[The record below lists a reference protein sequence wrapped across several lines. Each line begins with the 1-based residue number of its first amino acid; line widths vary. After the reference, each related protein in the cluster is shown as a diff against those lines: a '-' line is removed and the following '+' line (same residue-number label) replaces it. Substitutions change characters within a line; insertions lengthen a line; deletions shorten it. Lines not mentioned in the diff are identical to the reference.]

1 MAASSV
7 LRFAARE
14 VGSWMLI
21 AAIVVG
27 GIVYFDELKGTAA
40 AALGLTE
47 QQITIADAPR
57 GTRDEPA
64 RPSASGTVE
73 LRAGG
78 HGHFET
84 PISINGRS
92 IEVMVDTGASL
103 VALSYEDAERAGIFV
118 RPGDF
123 THRSQTAN
131 GIAKFAP
138 VTLERISLGDI
149 TVRNVAAA
157 VSEPGKLR
165 TSLLGMSFLNKLS
178 RTEMRRGLLVLH
190 E

>member
-7 LRFAARE
+7 LHFAARE
-14 VGSWMLI
+14 AGSWLVV
-21 AAIVVG
+21 AATVVG
-27 GIVYFDELKGTAA
+27 GIVYFDELKGIAA
-40 AALGLTE
+40 STLGLTQE
-47 QQITIADAPR
+47 TIATAAQKSKSAAPPQP
-57 GTRDEPA
+57 T
-64 RPSASGTVE
+64 ASGTVE

-92 IEVMVDTGASL
+92 VDVMIDTGASL

-118 RPGDF
+118 RPADF

-138 VTLERISLGDI
+138 VILERVSLGDI

-178 RTEMRRGLLVLH
+178 RTEMRPGMLMLH